1 MGKAEKICV
10 IRVNLCLKIITVMS
24 FILKMRPLKFIHYIL
39 FVTAIVVVLTS
50 FIKKDKVKDFSK
62 ETPPGTTK
70 IAENLFI
77 DQTEISNF
85 SYAEYTY
92 WVMRVFG
99 EDSKEYKLTQP
110 ETFGWLKDSC
120 LGYAYSEYYF
130 MHPKYRSYPMVGI
143 SQEQV
148 LNYCKWR
155 SDRIFE
161 LYLIREKALLRNPAQ
176 HAENYFSIENYYSG
190 KYNNTPP
197 DLRYNIYPE
206 YRLPTNEEWLLGK
219 DFFEAYN
226 LKNGKTCNNKYCKL
240 HIRKEDIPNHSNYN
254 VIPCDGDS
262 LLVEPLKTTRCDKNT
277 TLGFYFHGNV
287 SEWLAAE
294 NKIIGGNWRDTTN
307 THFDIPQHQE
317 YPSEYVGFRCV
328 ATWKKYEKK

>member
-1 MGKAEKICV
+1 
-10 IRVNLCLKIITVMS
+10 MS

-70 IAENLFI
+70 IAENLFM
-77 DQTEISNF
+77 DKAEISNF
-85 SYAEYTY
+85 TYLEYIY
-92 WVMRVFG
+92 WLERVFG
-99 EDSKEYKLTQP
+99 KDSDELNSAQP
-110 ETFGWLKDSC
+110 NTEVWLKDSC
-120 LGYAYSEYYF
+120 LGLTYSLNF
-130 MHPKYRSYPMVGI
+130 FGHPKYRDCPVVGI
-143 SQEQV
+143 TQEQA
-148 LNYCKWR
+148 LTYCKWR
-155 SDRIFE
+155 ADRVFE
-161 LYLIREKALLRNPAQ
+161 IYLIREKILEHQPNQ

-206 YRLPTNEEWLLGK
+206 YRLPTKEEWLLGK

-226 LKNGKTCNNKYCKL
+226 LKNGKTCKKKYCDF

-254 VIPCDGDS
+254 VVPCDGDS
-262 LLVEPLKTTRCDKNT
+262 LLVEPLKTTLCDKNT

-307 THFDIPQHQE
+307 THFDVPQHQE

-328 ATWKKYEKK
+328 ASWKKYEKK

>member
-1 MGKAEKICV
+1 
-10 IRVNLCLKIITVMS
+10 
-24 FILKMRPLKFIHYIL
+24 MRPLKFIHYIL
-39 FVTAIVVVLTS
+39 FVTAIVVVLSS
-50 FIKKDKVKDFSK
+50 FIKKDEVTDFSK

-77 DQTEISNF
+77 DKTEISNF
-85 SYAEYTY
+85 SYVEYQY
-92 WVMRVFG
+92 WLKIVFG
-99 EDSKEYKLTQP
+99 
-110 ETFGWLKDSC
+110 KDSEEFLSSHLDTLVWLEYSC
-120 LGYAYSEYYF
+120 LNFTYSVYYHIHPAYRAF
-130 MHPKYRSYPMVGI
+130 PVVGI
-143 SQEQV
+143 TQQQA
-148 LNYCKWR
+148 LAFCKWR
-155 SDRIFE
+155 ADRVFE
-161 LYLIREKALLRNPAQ
+161 IYLIREKVFEYQPNQ

-206 YRLPTNEEWLLGK
+206 YRLPTKEEWLLGK

-226 LKNGKTCNNKYCKL
+226 LKNGKTCKKKYCDF

-254 VIPCDGDS
+254 VVPCDGDS

-307 THFDIPQHQE
+307 IHFDIPQHQE